1 LFARYKTQPCVE
13 TSPINSEPAVL
24 NGKAPNIKEQSMK
37 KAILFAVL
45 CGILSACN
53 TVHSIARDANTAVQA
68 WNEDY
73 QNQHKHR

>member
-1 LFARYKTQPCVE
+1 
-13 TSPINSEPAVL
+13 
-24 NGKAPNIKEQSMK
+24 MK

-73 QNQHKHR
+73 QNQQHKHR